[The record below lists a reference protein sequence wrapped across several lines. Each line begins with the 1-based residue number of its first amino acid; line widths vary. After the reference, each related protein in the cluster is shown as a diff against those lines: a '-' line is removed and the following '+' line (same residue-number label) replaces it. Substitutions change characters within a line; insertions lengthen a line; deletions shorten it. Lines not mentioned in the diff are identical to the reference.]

1 MPRTALFCSRP
12 TKLVVMTPVHLDT
25 KSINWFLRL
34 LRMGSCSG
42 AFMNELIMLMG
53 CSTREIGKT
62 TAQPDLLV
70 CRPRKQRK
78 RLGPGLY
85 TTHKHDLVQTRQH
98 PALKEITHG
107 ISIDRYTKK
116 CQNSNRQSG
125 LTGQASN
132 HQPTNYRTN

>member
-34 LRMGSCSG
+34 LRMGLCPC

-107 ISIDRYTKK
+107 IQSTVTRKNAKTA
-116 CQNSNRQSG
+116 SRQAG
-125 LTGQASN
+125 LTGQARN
-132 HQPTNYRTN
+132 HQPTNKRTN